1 MEALTHLAAAII
13 GFLTGFSVKVVID
26 KRRTDRSS
34 TSVTQKDNA
43 VGGHMSGRDV
53 NVDKRG

>member
-13 GFLTGFSVKVVID
+13 GFLTGFTVKVRID
-26 KRRTDRSS
+26 KNRTDRSS
-34 TSVTQKDNA
+34 TAVTQKDNVA
-43 VGGHMSGRDV
+43 GGHIGGRDV